1 MANSFKVKKGDQVQ
15 VIAGKDRGKKGKVM
29 RVDRKAARLVV
40 EHVNMLKRHTKANPG
55 KGVAGGIVEREAPI
69 AVSNVMV
76 ISTDTNRPTRVGY
89 KILEDGRKVRLAKVD
104 GAILDQ

>member
-40 EHVNMLKRHTKANPG
+40 EHVNMVKRHTKANPG
-55 KGVAGGIVEREAPI
+55 SGVAGGIVEREAPI

-76 ISTDTNRPTRVGY
+76 VSADTNRPTRVGY
-89 KILEDGRKVRLAKVD
+89 KILEDGHKVRLAKVD